1 MKEYHLPLPDSD
13 PLHAFCSGQ
22 SSDLRY
28 QEVAVRTE
36 GGQKRGLKVI
46 EMTQMQ
52 VRRNLSR
59 TQRRRLK
66 DRHGAMEGE
75 S

>member
-1 MKEYHLPLPDSD
+1 MKKYYLPLLDSD
-13 PLHAFCSGQ
+13 PLHAHCLDQ

-36 GGQKRGLKVI
+36 GGQKQGSKVI
-46 EMTQMQ
+46 ELTQMRVQ
-52 VRRNLSR
+52 RNLSR
-59 TQRRRLK
+59 LQTTRL
-66 DRHGAMEGE
+66 RQCHGAMEDN